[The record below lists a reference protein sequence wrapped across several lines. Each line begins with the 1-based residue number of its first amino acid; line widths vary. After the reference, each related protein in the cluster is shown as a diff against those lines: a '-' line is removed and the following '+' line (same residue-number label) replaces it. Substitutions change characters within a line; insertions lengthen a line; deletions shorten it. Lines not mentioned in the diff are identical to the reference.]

1 MNNAENLHGLSLSGW
16 INCEK
21 KNQDSSCIIRL
32 YLIPLHY

>member
-1 MNNAENLHGLSLSGW
+1 MNNAENLHGLSLSGS
-16 INCEK
+16 ISCEK